1 MTDDLVSY
9 RFEDGL
15 ARITMPRGD
24 RGNPI
29 DQAWNTAMLDALRR
43 ARHDGARVIVLSAT
57 GRFFCV
63 GGDLRA
69 IPSAASPAD
78 ALHDIADALHLVVS
92 EIQRAEAIV
101 VCSVQGAAAGAGF
114 PLVAAADLVVAA
126 RSASFT
132 LGYTK
137 VGLTVDGGTSLL
149 VHSLGLHRAMQL
161 ALLNRRLTAEEAAAW
176 GLVASVVDDD
186 DLVPATDELAARL
199 LAGPGEAQATT
210 KALLRRA
217 ASPGIESALRR
228 EAIELRRQ
236 AAHPDA
242 LEGTG
247 AFLAKRAPRFVSAAG
262 TNVNGLEATAAP
274 GAGGC

>member
-1 MTDDLVSY
+1 MQ
-9 RFEDGL
+9 RPG
-15 ARITMPRGD
+15 RG
-24 RGNPI
+24 
-29 DQAWNTAMLDALRR
+29 RR
-43 ARHDGARVIVLSAT
+43 RR
-57 GRFFCV
+57 
-63 GGDLRA
+63 
-69 IPSAASPAD
+69 
-78 ALHDIADALHLVVS
+78 
-92 EIQRAEAIV
+92 
-101 VCSVQGAAAGAGF
+101 F

-161 ALLNRRLTAEEAAAW
+161 ALLNGRLTAEEAAAW

-186 DLVPATDELAARL
+186 DLVPTTDELAARL

-210 KALLRRA
+210 KALLRRV

-262 TNVNGLEATAAP
+262 TIVNGLEATAAP

>member
-1 MTDDLVSY
+1 MTC
-9 RFEDGL
+9 G
-15 ARITMPRGD
+15 PW
-24 RGNPI
+24 P
-29 DQAWNTAMLDALRR
+29 
-43 ARHDGARVIVLSAT
+43 
-57 GRFFCV
+57 
-63 GGDLRA
+63 GGVA
-69 IPSAASPAD
+69 AD

-92 EIQRAEAIV
+92 EIQRAGRSSCAAIR
-101 VCSVQGAAAGAGF
+101 ARPRRRF

-161 ALLNRRLTAEEAAAW
+161 ALLNGRLTAEEAAAW

-186 DLVPATDELAARL
+186 DLVPTTDELAARL

-210 KALLRRA
+210 KALLRRV

-228 EAIELRRQ
+228 EAIELRRR
-236 AAHPDA
+236 PPIRTRWRERVPSWPSG
-242 LEGTG
+242 LPGSCPR
-247 AFLAKRAPRFVSAAG
+247 RARS
-262 TNVNGLEATAAP
+262 
-274 GAGGC
+274 